1 MINKINHLK
10 TGSTGLRVRVFVREQ
25 EGLTALIIS
34 CPACH
39 ANGQGWFSFFS
50 RKKINA
56 DYFPLYPPF
65 FFFTVESKS
74 DSPLERCGGPATN

>member
-1 MINKINHLK
+1 LK

-39 ANGQGWFSFFS
+39 ANGQGWFSFFFKEENKCRLFS
-50 RKKINA
+50 
-56 DYFPLYPPF
+56 FVSPF
-65 FFFTVESKS
+65 FFYSRVQK
-74 DSPLERCGGPATN
+74 